1 MRINGFPD
9 HQDHRDKRADLVCP
23 DKKKTAR
30 ERARRGFTLAEMLIT
45 VAIIGILAAF
55 GFVAVIRYQK
65 SLKQTELDDTAREI
79 FVAAQ
84 NHMTVSRA
92 SGNWDTYVAE
102 AENQPGSVAKK
113 LGNAMG
119 AGAQDS
125 SGPSDYDGS
134 LGSWNA
140 GWADGKLEK
149 DEAHDFR
156 YVTVSAD
163 DTNDTGILSMI
174 LPNDAIDETLRGNG
188 NIIIEYDSET
198 VTVYGVWYCKPAD
211 LKKATYTN
219 TTGTSPESVIQS
231 VASTE
236 AYKNQ
241 NRTSKSFRMKSDP
254 MVGYYG
260 GGTSSVK
267 KGGVTE
273 DSISAIIEND
283 DRLMLQVAVP
293 EQEKSDSE
301 ATQRKYTVKA
311 TVTGQTSGN
320 SREITLGKSDG
331 IASSDKSDLK
341 GVISQTTV
349 KNKYRLYFYTL
360 DSVTDGADGHFAS
373 QFCNSASNEKPLI
386 PGENLTITVR
396 LVYDDGTDNK
406 NDKSGTGKKET
417 LTADSV
423 GNSVTLSCNSLFAN
437 GSNSGDNHTARIAYG
452 RHLQNLST
460 VVSGVNASGNSG
472 AQVSGS
478 DSNSSAIITS
488 AKMLRDLD
496 WSGMTIRFL
505 SSEAIPRTSM
515 GTSDGG
521 GTGAASYAVS
531 SYKSGWNTSSVS
543 TSGSTSASTSALTGA
558 GNFYSISNS
567 ALTSFNGN
575 GFAISN
581 LKLGAA
587 SDQNASGSG
596 TTAVA
601 GNNGLKGSTYTGLF
615 GNIDAGAGTAGGSK
629 MEIQRLTLKN
639 PTAEK
644 ASYAGFVVGK
654 TSRVTKIQN
663 VMVTA
668 DTALNLTADQAA
680 GGIVG
685 QASST
690 GTSIWYSRV
699 LSGKTLTIAA
709 ISDSSS
715 NSTSSTIGSAAGG
728 ILGSQIGSQI
738 ESKTGTAGTGTGL
751 SIENCVVSISGKESS
766 TSAKS
771 GSVGNDGESLNITG
785 VSFAGGVLGYCA
797 GSEPGSSTGNASGS
811 NLPYT
816 GAVKINDCNVFGVG
830 NLDRV
835 SAKDAAAGLAAYI
848 STSGNLDVENSATSI
863 YVADSDTQVNS
874 ASDGFGG
881 LIGYVNSNEGGSQIS
896 NCYVGGRTAGGEYKE
911 IINDDSTQGRYNIR
925 GNGHVGGFIGQIAG
939 SNLLKIENC
948 FTTASAYSG
957 STVNVKNGNGA
968 GTNAQ
973 AGSFIANSANS
984 NLSVTSCYATGLTN
998 GTVFVGE
1005 NGSSSF
1011 SKTENNYYLSGVNKA
1026 KLTGAN
1032 VKGAK
1037 VGDAGTPFAKQT
1049 EVVRTNKYDASLK
1062 GDYPYQMISGQSV
1075 YYGDWVVPKNTQDI
1089 DGSFGILYYEIV
1101 QHGDKANATKS
1112 AYYHGF
1118 VGNAVPGGNASNVS
1132 YKEISTRTTLSD
1144 TQSPGDINDHGL
1156 LEAPEGGEYVTED
1169 GYILLVSDECQDEL
1183 FRIGWEEDGGSDR
1196 NTIKGLINDRI
1207 LIQYDA
1213 ITEQLNLEGYHAYYF
1228 NTENN
1233 RALTRETWNDPLFT
1247 ITFAMSSGTED
1258 ESYNPRIWKKIISFT
1273 MNPYLADYLYPY
1285 GEWST
1290 DYQIRSAHQLNI
1302 LFGSFLNGGSYL
1314 SDEHG
1319 GYKTVT
1325 QTMDISYSSEI
1336 KFTELGEKKIYK
1348 SPQIKRLGGTYQGEE
1363 LSKGYRRLEYLSQ
1376 PIFETIH
1383 NNENSKFKNFEISNM
1398 KASSVVVNNNGEM
1411 SNLIVSHSKFENSAL
1426 ASNQNTKTILN
1437 CSLNDV
1443 SIQGNGVATSNS
1455 GLISNVKIENAFIR
1469 KNGFVNVNDN
1479 SGTISNGEIKNA
1491 EIGDNGV
1498 AETNRGTIGGKN
1510 GDDSKGLHL
1519 ESVTI
1524 GKNGFVNENT
1534 GTISNSGV
1542 TNAQIKENG
1551 AVGTNSGT
1559 IGNEN
1564 NNTIRGID
1572 LKFVTI
1578 GSNGF
1583 VDNNSGSIFNS
1594 EIVNAQIGEN
1604 GFANTNSKIIKN
1616 CQLYSDNLSYPTEYQ
1631 DQYKEDQQYFKP
1643 DSPQV
1648 DDLNSDSKGYNLLA
1662 CGLNYM
1668 KDTASDDGTNTENGD
1683 IAGFVKDNQKDIT
1696 SCSYSG
1702 KVFGGNVAAGFFLNN
1717 SGNIESSYANALVT
1731 ASGTVAGFGYSC
1743 TGGTVKL
1750 CHSVG
1755 MLLQAEE
1762 GAGFLYQ
1769 YNNSS
1774 WTEGIQND
1782 YSATWKSTVSNY
1794 YFFMKS
1800 YQAPGNSNQINNCAY
1815 LSSIDCDK
1823 NSLREIESQSPNASD
1838 KIKNYTYEKLKEIS
1852 GYGSPANGNTT
1863 KPYYQYT
1870 SIDQTVYPFP
1880 MPDGMIAYGDWSW
1893 NKAIYS
1899 IRFEGNGGTPV
1910 INGKE
1915 ISSIDD
1921 IDYVI
1926 DVTLPDCEAPAGRN
1940 WTFVG
1945 WQDDQSGNM
1954 YKAGEKVSGLAT
1966 SGIVML
1972 TAQWKINNEKDFNYS
1987 SNVVQTYT
1995 AQADGWYKL
2004 EVWGADG
2011 GNATYDATNY
2021 YAQGGEGGY
2030 TVNYVYLTE
2039 GQEIDVYV
2047 GGRGQDATYSQLN
2060 FGKNESK
2067 TEKSQLLNGGWNGGG
2082 KSYSYSSKDG
2092 KSVSYWLFGSG
2103 GGASHMSLHSDTSDN
2118 APKTL
2123 ADYSEQQK
2131 SILLVAGGGG
2141 GAGLYVNALSKI
2153 VDRYP
2158 AANMGGNGG
2167 GNPGSDLDGN
2177 GKSNNTSDNS
2187 GTFGTGGTVNSGGIV
2202 SGHLSKSG
2210 TFGLGGSPVAD
2221 TDTDKYDPGAGG
2233 GGGWYGGGSS
2243 YVQTE
2248 HVAPSAGG
2256 GSGYFKTSDSTFS
2269 IANGTTMQGET
2280 LVGGNSNIP
2289 TFESSDNGNGNGHG
2303 RITYLPSYSLSVT
2316 VNNNVVTPHENNA
2329 VTVSKNSQIQIRLKN
2344 TQNQSVNDADWTV
2357 KVIYGNNIPSDRGSL
2372 AGTGN
2377 VRTFSSSSA
2386 GTYVITATGPEK
2398 VVSASVT
2405 IIVKEAEGDDSN
2417 AITGNAAA
2425 NAASGNNSG
2434 QTANRN
2440 AEESTA
2446 GSTESTT
2453 GAETSEDSKKGSDSS
2468 SDSAGSVD
2476 ESSSKKVDEDRSDE
2490 SIVSSSSP

>member
-125 SGPSDYDGS
+125 EPLDYDGS
-134 LGSWNA
+134 LGSWKTA
-140 GWADGKLEK
+140 WADGKLEK

-163 DTNDTGILSMI
+163 VKNDAGILSMI
-174 LPNDAIDETLRGNG
+174 LPDDAIDETLRGNG
-188 NIIIEYDSET
+188 NILIEYDAKT
-198 VTVYGVWYCKPAD
+198 ATVYGVWYCKLGD
-211 LKKATYTN
+211 LEKATYTN
-219 TTGTSPESVIQS
+219 TTGTSPRSIIKS
-231 VASTE
+231 IADTE
-236 AYKNQ
+236 AYKNE
-241 NRTSKSFRMKSDP
+241 NRTSKSSRMKSDP

-267 KGGVTE
+267 KGGATE

-320 SREITLGKSDG
+320 SREIILGRSDG
-331 IASSDKSDLK
+331 IAATGKSGLK
-341 GVISQTTV
+341 GVIRQTTG
-349 KNKYRLYFYTL
+349 KNQYRLYFYTL
-360 DSVTDGADGHFAS
+360 DSVTDGAEGHFAS
-373 QFCNSASNEKPLI
+373 QFCNSASTEKPLI

-396 LVYDDGTDNK
+396 LVYDDGTDE
-406 NDKSGTGKKET
+406 SGTENKEILPAGRAGK
-417 LTADSV
+417 
-423 GNSVTLSCNSLFAN
+423 SVTLSCNSLFAN
-437 GSNSGDNHTARIAYG
+437 GSNSGKDTNTAGIAYG

-811 NLPYT
+811 NPPYT

-1118 VGNAVPGGNASNVS
+1118 VGNAVPGGNASKDS
-1132 YKEISTRTTLSD
+1132 YKEISTRTTLPES
-1144 TQSPGDINDHGL
+1144 QSPGELNEEHGL
-1156 LEAPEGGEYVTED
+1156 LKAPEGGEYVTED
-1169 GYILLVSDECQDEL
+1169 GYILIISDKYSADDVAIQLGGEKVRLDKASWVKKYDE
-1183 FRIGWEEDGGSDR
+1183 
-1196 NTIKGLINDRI
+1196 I
-1207 LIQYDA
+1207 L
-1213 ITEQLNLEGYHAYYF
+1213 EKLNVKGYHAFYVDVSAIANKIQWETEDLYF
-1228 NTENN
+1228 FIQDAQQFQKGNV
-1233 RALTRETWNDPLFT
+1233 ETWGNTKVGINFNPC
-1247 ITFAMSSGTED
+1247 FADYVNRQGNSSG
-1258 ESYNPRIWKKIISFT
+1258 
-1273 MNPYLADYLYPY
+1273 
-1285 GEWST
+1285 

-1302 LFGSFLNGGSYL
+1302 LFNTLKGGKYLGISGSGNR
-1314 SDEHG
+1314 
-1319 GYKTVT
+1319 TVVT
-1325 QTMDISYSSEI
+1325 QTMDISYNNNVV
-1336 KFTELGEKKIYK
+1336 KFTEFDKGTSYT
-1348 SPQIKRLGGTYQGEE
+1348 SPQLDTMANTYQGKTNQNKYVYKLDHLTQSL
-1363 LSKGYRRLEYLSQ
+1363 LSESTNNYQVYTLNNLHITNMSADSLVGNNYGTLSNLVV
-1376 PIFETIH
+1376 TD
-1383 NNENSKFKNFEISNM
+1383 SKF
-1398 KASSVVVNNNGEM
+1398 
-1411 SNLIVSHSKFENSAL
+1411 SK
-1426 ASNQNTKTILN
+1426 T
-1437 CSLNDV
+1437 SL
-1443 SIQGNGVATSNS
+1443 
-1455 GLISNVKIENAFIR
+1455 VK
-1469 KNGFVNVNDN
+1469 G
-1479 SGTISNGEIKNA
+1479 
-1491 EIGDNGV
+1491 
-1498 AETNRGTIGGKN
+1498 
-1510 GDDSKGLHL
+1510 
-1519 ESVTI
+1519 
-1524 GKNGFVNENT
+1524 ENT
-1534 GTISNSGV
+1534 GTIRDCDISNIS
-1542 TNAQIKENG
+1542 TDENG
-1551 AVGTNSGT
+1551 VA
-1559 IGNEN
+1559 
-1564 NNTIRGID
+1564 D
-1572 LKFVTI
+1572 K
-1578 GSNGF
+1578 
-1583 VDNNSGSIFNS
+1583 NSGSITNIKITTSKIKGNGLVGYNFYNKDDPDNPNVYNENVKIS
-1594 EIVNAQIGEN
+1594 DCKIYNATIGGNGAAGSNHGTLQNIELQSVMISKNGFVGDNVGIINGCNVINAEIGQN
-1604 GFANTNSKIIKN
+1604 GFAKTNSKNGKIIK
-1616 CQLYSDNLSYPTEYQ
+1616 CQLYADSEKYSDYKKTTEKAY
-1631 DQYKEDQQYFKP
+1631 YKPALLKQNEQGNGIMGY
-1643 DSPQV
+1643 
-1648 DDLNSDSKGYNLLA
+1648 DLLV
-1662 CGLNYM
+1662 CGLSNM
-1668 KDTASDDGTNTENGD
+1668 END
-1683 IAGFVKDNQKDIT
+1683 SNAATQYNNDQIAGFIDDNSATIND
-1696 SCSYSG
+1696 CSYSG
-1702 KVFGGNVAAGFFLNN
+1702 KVYGSDVAAGFFLNN
-1717 SGNIESSYANALVT
+1717 SGTIESSYANVLVT
-1731 ASGTVAGFGYSC
+1731 ASNTVAGFGYLC
-1743 TGGTVKL
+1743 NNGAVNY
-1750 CHSVG
+1750 CHSIG
-1755 MLLQAEE
+1755 MLLNAKQ
-1762 GAGFLYQ
+1762 GAGFI
-1769 YNNSS
+1769 YNITANGWPASLK
-1774 WTEGIQND
+1774 ND
-1782 YSATWKSTVSNY
+1782 YSAIWKSTVKNFCFFNY
-1794 YFFMKS
+1794 LSTVDIY
-1800 YQAPGNSNQINNCAY
+1800 NSNISNCAY
-1815 LSSIDCDK
+1815 LTSVFCDK
-1823 NSLREIESQSPNASD
+1823 DNIKENNSDFMNESGNIKGYSYKKLQTINDSDFGSNASED
-1838 KIKNYTYEKLKEIS
+1838 
-1852 GYGSPANGNTT
+1852 TT

-1926 DVTLPDCEAPAGRN
+1926 DVTLPDCEAPADSN
-1940 WTFVG
+1940 WTFEG
-1945 WQDDQSGNM
+1945 WQDDQSGKK

-1966 SGIVML
+1966 SGTVTL
-1972 TAQWKINNEKDFNYS
+1972 TAQWKINNERDFDYS
-1987 SNVVQTYT
+1987 SGGMQKY
-1995 AQADGWYKL
+1995 QAPANGWYKL
-2004 EVWGADG
+2004 EVWGANG
-2011 GNATYDATNY
+2011 GNATYDAKN

-2030 TVNYVYLTE
+2030 AVNYVYLTQ
-2039 GQEIDVYV
+2039 GQQIDVYI
-2047 GGRGQDATYSQLN
+2047 GGRGQDAKYTELKFSN
-2060 FGKNESK
+2060 NDPK
-2067 TEKSQLLNGGWNGGG
+2067 TEKSKLLKGGWNGGG
-2082 KSYSYSSKDG
+2082 DAFSCSKKFG
-2092 KSVSYWLFGSG
+2092 SQYAFWLFASG
-2103 GGASHMSLHSDTSDN
+2103 GGASHMSLHANTLKDI
-2118 APKTL
+2118 PETL
-2123 ADYSEQQK
+2123 AEESKDGSA
-2131 SILLVAGGGG
+2131 LLVAGGGG
-2141 GAGLYVNALSKI
+2141 GAGLYVNAFGSTIFK
-2153 VDRYP
+2153 DYTSRN
-2158 AANMGGNGG
+2158 AGGNGG
-2167 GNPGSDLDGN
+2167 GNSGEDGN
-2177 GKSNNTSDNS
+2177 GVSNTARYNCDTY
-2187 GTFGTGGTVNSGGIV
+2187 GTGGSETEGGTIV
-2202 SGHLSKSG
+2202 
-2210 TFGLGGSPVAD
+2210 
-2221 TDTDKYDPGAGG
+2221 
-2233 GGGWYGGGSS
+2233 
-2243 YVQTE
+2243 
-2248 HVAPSAGG
+2248 
-2256 GSGYFKTSDSTFS
+2256 
-2269 IANGTTMQGET
+2269 
-2280 LVGGNSNIP
+2280 
-2289 TFESSDNGNGNGHG
+2289 
-2303 RITYLPSYSLSVT
+2303 
-2316 VNNNVVTPHENNA
+2316 
-2329 VTVSKNSQIQIRLKN
+2329 
-2344 TQNQSVNDADWTV
+2344 
-2357 KVIYGNNIPSDRGSL
+2357 
-2372 AGTGN
+2372 
-2377 VRTFSSSSA
+2377 
-2386 GTYVITATGPEK
+2386 
-2398 VVSASVT
+2398 
-2405 IIVKEAEGDDSN
+2405 
-2417 AITGNAAA
+2417 
-2425 NAASGNNSG
+2425 
-2434 QTANRN
+2434 
-2440 AEESTA
+2440 
-2446 GSTESTT
+2446 
-2453 GAETSEDSKKGSDSS
+2453 
-2468 SDSAGSVD
+2468 
-2476 ESSSKKVDEDRSDE
+2476 
-2490 SIVSSSSP
+2490 

>member
-1 MRINGFPD
+1 
-9 HQDHRDKRADLVCP
+9 
-23 DKKKTAR
+23 
-30 ERARRGFTLAEMLIT
+30 
-45 VAIIGILAAF
+45 
-55 GFVAVIRYQK
+55 
-65 SLKQTELDDTAREI
+65 
-79 FVAAQ
+79 
-84 NHMTVSRA
+84 
-92 SGNWDTYVAE
+92 
-102 AENQPGSVAKK
+102 
-113 LGNAMG
+113 
-119 AGAQDS
+119 
-125 SGPSDYDGS
+125 
-134 LGSWNA
+134 
-140 GWADGKLEK
+140 
-149 DEAHDFR
+149 
-156 YVTVSAD
+156 
-163 DTNDTGILSMI
+163 
-174 LPNDAIDETLRGNG
+174 
-188 NIIIEYDSET
+188 
-198 VTVYGVWYCKPAD
+198 
-211 LKKATYTN
+211 
-219 TTGTSPESVIQS
+219 
-231 VASTE
+231 
-236 AYKNQ
+236 
-241 NRTSKSFRMKSDP
+241 
-254 MVGYYG
+254 
-260 GGTSSVK
+260 
-267 KGGVTE
+267 
-273 DSISAIIEND
+273 
-283 DRLMLQVAVP
+283 
-293 EQEKSDSE
+293 
-301 ATQRKYTVKA
+301 
-311 TVTGQTSGN
+311 
-320 SREITLGKSDG
+320 
-331 IASSDKSDLK
+331 
-341 GVISQTTV
+341 
-349 KNKYRLYFYTL
+349 
-360 DSVTDGADGHFAS
+360 
-373 QFCNSASNEKPLI
+373 
-386 PGENLTITVR
+386 
-396 LVYDDGTDNK
+396 
-406 NDKSGTGKKET
+406 
-417 LTADSV
+417 
-423 GNSVTLSCNSLFAN
+423 
-437 GSNSGDNHTARIAYG
+437 
-452 RHLQNLST
+452 
-460 VVSGVNASGNSG
+460 
-472 AQVSGS
+472 
-478 DSNSSAIITS
+478 
-488 AKMLRDLD
+488 
-496 WSGMTIRFL
+496 
-505 SSEAIPRTSM
+505 
-515 GTSDGG
+515 
-521 GTGAASYAVS
+521 
-531 SYKSGWNTSSVS
+531 
-543 TSGSTSASTSALTGA
+543 
-558 GNFYSISNS
+558 
-567 ALTSFNGN
+567 
-575 GFAISN
+575 
-581 LKLGAA
+581 
-587 SDQNASGSG
+587 
-596 TTAVA
+596 
-601 GNNGLKGSTYTGLF
+601 
-615 GNIDAGAGTAGGSK
+615 
-629 MEIQRLTLKN
+629 
-639 PTAEK
+639 
-644 ASYAGFVVGK
+644 
-654 TSRVTKIQN
+654 
-663 VMVTA
+663 MVTA
-668 DTALNLTADQAA
+668 DTALNLKADQAA

-685 QASST
+685 HAAST
-690 GTSIWYSRV
+690 GTSIRYSKV

-709 ISDSSS
+709 NSDSSS

-751 SIENCVVSISGKESS
+751 SIENCAVSITRKESS
-766 TSAKS
+766 TSANS
-771 GSVGNDGESLNITG
+771 GSTGNDGESLKIIG
-785 VSFAGGVLGYCA
+785 GSFAGGVLGYCA
-797 GSEPGSSTGNASGS
+797 GSKPGSSTGNASGINS
-811 NLPYT
+811 SYT

-830 NLDRV
+830 NLDLV

-848 STSGNLDVENSATSI
+848 STSGNLDVENSAASV
-863 YVADSDTQVNS
+863 YVADSDAQANAV
-874 ASDGFGG
+874 SDGFGG
-881 LIGYVNSNEGGSQIS
+881 LIGCLNSTGSNSTIS
-896 NCYVGGRTAGGEYKE
+896 KCYVGGRTAEGKYKE
-911 IINDDSTQGRYNIR
+911 SINDDATQGRYNIR
-925 GNGHVGGFIGQIAG
+925 GNGYVGGFIGQIAG
-939 SNLLKIENC
+939 SNSLKIENC

-957 STVNVKNGNGA
+957 STANATDGNGA

-973 AGSFIANSANS
+973 AGNFIANSANS

-1005 NGSSSF
+1005 NSSSSF
-1011 SKTENNYYLSGVNKA
+1011 PKTENNYYLSGVNKA

-1037 VGDAGTPFAKQT
+1037 VGEAGTPFAEQT
-1049 EVVRTNKYDASLK
+1049 AKVKPNKYDASLK
-1062 GDYPYQMISGQSV
+1062 GDYPYQMTSGQSV
-1075 YYGDWVVPKNTQDI
+1075 YYGDWVVPKNTQEI

-1118 VGNAVPGGNASNVS
+1118 VGNAVPGGNVSNDS
-1132 YKEISTRTTLSD
+1132 YKEISTRTPLSD
-1144 TQSPGDINDHGL
+1144 TLSPGELNDHGL
-1156 LEAPEGGEYVTED
+1156 LAAPEGGEYVTED

-1314 SDEHG
+1314 SDEYG

-1348 SPQIKRLGGTYQGEE
+1348 SPQIKRLGGTYQGEK
-1363 LSKGYRRLEYLSQ
+1363 LSKGFRRLEYLSQ

-1524 GKNGFVNENT
+1524 GKNGIVNVNENT

-1542 TNAQIKENG
+1542 TNAQIEENG

-1594 EIVNAQIGEN
+1594 DIVNAQIGEN

-1616 CQLYSDNLSYPTEYQ
+1616 CQLYSDNLLYPTEYQ
-1631 DQYKEDQQYFKP
+1631 KQYQEDQQYFKP
-1643 DSPQV
+1643 ISPKV
-1648 DDLNSDSKGYNLLA
+1648 DDSDSDSKGYSLLV
-1662 CGLNYM
+1662 CGLNYT
-1668 KDTASDDGTNTENGD
+1668 KDTTSDDEPNTENGD

-1743 TGGTVKL
+1743 SGGKVKL

-1769 YNNSS
+1769 YKNSS
-1774 WTEGIQND
+1774 WTEGIRND
-1782 YSATWKSTVSNY
+1782 YSAIWKSTVLNY

-1800 YQAPGNSNQINNCAY
+1800 YQAPEYSNQIDNCAY

-1852 GYGSPANGNTT
+1852 GYGSPAESNTT

-1870 SIDQTVYPFP
+1870 SKDEKVYPFP

-1899 IRFEGNGGTPV
+1899 IQFDGNGGTPR
-1910 INGKE
+1910 IDGKV

-1926 DVTLPDCEAPAGRN
+1926 DVTLPDCEASAGSN

-1945 WQDDQSGNM
+1945 WQDQSGKM
-1954 YKAGEKVSGLAT
+1954 YKAGDKVSGLAT
-1966 SGIVML
+1966 SGTVML
-1972 TAQWKINNEKDFNYS
+1972 TAQWKINNEKDFNYF
-1987 SNVVQTYT
+1987 SNGVQTYT

-2011 GNATYDATNY
+2011 GNATYDATK

-2039 GQEIDVYV
+2039 GQKIDVYV
-2047 GGRGQDATYSQLN
+2047 GGRGQDATYSQLK
-2060 FGKNESK
+2060 FGNNESK
-2067 TEKSQLLNGGWNGGG
+2067 TEKSQLIKGGWNGGG
-2082 KSYSYSSKDG
+2082 DAFSCSKKSGRSFAAFL
-2092 KSVSYWLFGSG
+2092 LFASG
-2103 GGASHMSLHSDTSDN
+2103 GGASHMSLHAN
-2118 APKTL
+2118 TL
-2123 ADYSEQQK
+2123 KDIPETLTMESKDGSA
-2131 SILLVAGGGG
+2131 LLVAGGGG
-2141 GAGLYVNALSKI
+2141 GAGLYVNALRSKI
-2153 VDRYP
+2153 FDADMSRN
-2158 AANMGGNGG
+2158 AGGNGG
-2167 GNPGSDLDGN
+2167 GNSGVEGN
-2177 GKSNNTSDNS
+2177 GVSYTAQYNWDTY
-2187 GTFGTGGTVNSGGIV
+2187 GTGGSETEGGTVKNGKNVPDV
-2202 SGHLSKSG
+2202 SLKSG
-2210 TFGLGGSPVAD
+2210 NFGQGGSPIAG
-2221 TDTDKYDPGAGG
+2221 TGSAGYDLGAGG

-2243 YVQTE
+2243 YVDSLQL
-2248 HVAPSAGG
+2248 VAPSAGG
-2256 GSGYFKTSDSTFS
+2256 GSGYFKTSESTSS
-2269 IANGTTMQGET
+2269 ITDGTTVQGKT
-2280 LVGGNSNIP
+2280 LVGGNSDIP
-2289 TFESSDNGNGNGHG
+2289 TFESSDNGNGHG

-2316 VNNNVVTPHENNA
+2316 VNNNVVTPDENNA
-2329 VTVSKNSQIQIRLKN
+2329 VTVLTNSQIQISLKN
-2344 TQNQSVNDADWTV
+2344 AQNQSVNDADWTV
-2357 KVIYGNNIPSDRGSL
+2357 KDGYGNNISL
-2372 AGTGN
+2372 AGEGN

-2386 GTYVITATGPEK
+2386 GTYVITAIGPEK

-2405 IIVKEAEGDDSN
+2405 IIVKDAEGDDSDV
-2417 AITGNAAA
+2417 ITGNAAA
-2425 NAASGNNSG
+2425 KAGSGNKSG
-2434 QTANRN
+2434 QTANSN
-2440 AEESTA
+2440 AAESTA
-2446 GSTESTT
+2446 GSTDSTS
-2453 GAETSEDSKKGSDSS
+2453 GGETSEDSQNVSDSS